1 MIRPWPTIDSKE
13 LGDFRIF
20 GLTEVRKRSPRTDLE
35 HDFIVMNC
43 PNWVNVVAV
52 TEDGRMILVE
62 QYRHGSNTV
71 ELEIPGGVMDATD
84 TSPVEAGLR
93 ELREETGYEGE
104 DARLIGEVFSN
115 PAIMNNR
122 TFTVLVRNCRK
133 VHETEFDHGED
144 LATRLIPIDEV
155 HRLAAAGEI
164 RHSLVVAALY
174 HFSRQ
179 V

>member
-13 LGDFRIF
+13 LGNFRIF
-20 GLTEVRKRSPRTDLE
+20 SIREDRKRSPRTDRE

-43 PNWVNVVAV
+43 RNWVNVVAV
-52 TEDGRMILVE
+52 TEDDQIVMVE
-62 QYRHGSNTV
+62 QYRHGTNTV

-93 ELREETGYEGE
+93 ELREETGYAGE

-122 TFTVLVRNCRK
+122 TYTVLVRDCRE

-144 LATRLIPIDEV
+144 LVTRLIPIDEV
-155 HRLAAAGEI
+155 HRLVAAGEI

-174 HFSRQ
+174 HFSQ
-179 V
+179 LP